1 MSAPDT
7 TAIQKASARPGPFD
21 WYRNINQQERRTFWS
36 CKIGYGLDG
45 MDTQMLSFVVPTLIA
60 MWGITTGQAGLIH
73 TSTLIASAIG
83 GWVAGIL
90 SDRIGRVRTLQL
102 TVLWFA
108 FFTFLCG
115 FAQNYEQLLI
125 ARTLMGFGF
134 GGEWT
139 AGAVL
144 IGEVIRAQDRGKAV
158 GMVQSGWALGWGL
171 TAILYALLFS
181 IMPPEDAWRALFILG
196 IVPAIF
202 VIFVRRLVKD
212 PEIYRE
218 AKARQEPSNPSK
230 FYEIFAPGMLF
241 TTIRASLLTTGALGG
256 YYAITSWLPTFL
268 KNERGLS
275 VLGTGGYLAM
285 VIIGSYVGYV
295 ISAYLTDIL
304 GRKKNFILF
313 AVGSFTI
320 VLLYT
325 QLPVSN
331 GVMLWLGFPLG
342 FFASGIF
349 SGMGAFL
356 TELFP
361 TRIRG
366 SGQGFC
372 YNIGRALAALF
383 PLLIGLLSQT
393 VPLSV
398 GIGAFAAVSYG
409 VVILAALSLP
419 ETRGKQLDAQ
429 QLITCG
435 HVLRICPAAKKNKAY
450 RSVHREPPATE
461 LRHRR
466 ELRQLDHGSGRRGH
480 ALHRLRQHR
489 LRFPCRRPEH
499 HAQDRQPGPQPR
511 RADWCAPGV
520 SGSGGI
526 WPSFHGLFHPGTSGH
541 SALPDRRPRRYL
553 PGPGRARQ
561 LRQTPRCDVQRHDG
575 QPGAIACGAASRGV
589 L

>member
-1 MSAPDT
+1 MNPTGTQQQISSP
-7 TAIQKASARPGPFD
+7 SSSGPFA
-21 WYRNINQQERRTFWS
+21 WYRDIDQQQRRTFWS

-45 MDTQMLSFVVPTLIA
+45 MDTQMLSFVIPTLI
-60 MWGITTGQAGLIH
+60 MLWGITTIEAGLIH
-73 TSTLIASAIG
+73 TSTLVASAIG

-115 FAQNYEQLLI
+115 FAQNYEQLLV

-158 GMVQSGWALGWGL
+158 GMVQSGWAIGWGL
-171 TAILYALLFS
+171 TAILYALLFTWL
-181 IMPPEDAWRALFILG
+181 PPEQAWRALFLLG
-196 IVPAIF
+196 LVPAVF

-212 PEIYRE
+212 PEVYRQ
-218 AKARQEPSNPSK
+218 AKATEATAAPSH
-230 FYEIFAPGMLF
+230 FYEIFAPGMLW
-241 TTIRASLLTTGALGG
+241 TTVRASLLTTGALGG
-256 YYAITSWLPTFL
+256 YYAITAWLPTFL

-285 VIIGSYVGYV
+285 VIVGSYVGYV
-295 ISAYLTDIL
+295 ISAYLSDLL

-313 AVGSFTI
+313 AVGSFVI

-325 QLPVSN
+325 QMPVSD

-361 TRIRG
+361 TRVRG

-372 YNIGRALAALF
+372 YNVGKIVAALF
-383 PLLIGLLSQT
+383 PLLIGMLGQQ
-393 VPLSV
+393 VPLGL
-398 GIGAFAAVSYG
+398 GIGLFSAVSYG
-409 VVILAALSLP
+409 VVIVAALSLP
-419 ETRGKQLDAQ
+419 ETRGKQLQ
-429 QLITCG
+429 
-435 HVLRICPAAKKNKAY
+435 
-450 RSVHREPPATE
+450 
-461 LRHRR
+461 
-466 ELRQLDHGSGRRGH
+466 
-480 ALHRLRQHR
+480 
-489 LRFPCRRPEH
+489 
-499 HAQDRQPGPQPR
+499 
-511 RADWCAPGV
+511 
-520 SGSGGI
+520 
-526 WPSFHGLFHPGTSGH
+526 
-541 SALPDRRPRRYL
+541 
-553 PGPGRARQ
+553 AR
-561 LRQTPRCDVQRHDG
+561 
-575 QPGAIACGAASRGV
+575 
-589 L
+589 

>member
-1 MSAPDT
+1 MNPTGVQQQAP
-7 TAIQKASARPGPFD
+7 ARSSGGPFA
-21 WYRNINQQERRTFWS
+21 WYRDIDSQQRRTFWS

-45 MDTQMLSFVVPTLIA
+45 MDTQMLSFVIPTLI
-60 MWGITTGQAGLIH
+60 MIWGISTAEAGLIH

-115 FAQNYEQLLI
+115 FAQSYEQLLI

-158 GMVQSGWALGWGL
+158 GMVQSGWAIGWGL

-181 IMPPEDAWRALFILG
+181 WLPAEQAWRALFLLG
-196 IVPAIF
+196 LLPAIF
-202 VIFVRRLVKD
+202 VIFVRRMVKD
-212 PEIYRE
+212 PEVYRE
-218 AKARQEPSNPSK
+218 AKRAEKPEAPSH
-230 FYEIFAPGMLF
+230 FYEIFASGMLW

-285 VIIGSYVGYV
+285 VIVGSYIGYV
-295 ISAYLTDIL
+295 ISAYLSDLL
-304 GRKKNFILF
+304 GRRKNFILF
-313 AVGSFTI
+313 AVGSFVI

-325 QLPVSN
+325 QVPVSD

-372 YNIGRALAALF
+372 YNVGKVLAAMF
-383 PLLIGLLSQT
+383 PLLIGLLGEKI
-393 VPLSV
+393 PLGL

-409 VVILAALSLP
+409 IVIVAALSLP
-419 ETRGKQLDAQ
+419 ETRGKEL
-429 QLITCG
+429 
-435 HVLRICPAAKKNKAY
+435 KA
-450 RSVHREPPATE
+450 R
-461 LRHRR
+461 
-466 ELRQLDHGSGRRGH
+466 
-480 ALHRLRQHR
+480 
-489 LRFPCRRPEH
+489 
-499 HAQDRQPGPQPR
+499 
-511 RADWCAPGV
+511 
-520 SGSGGI
+520 
-526 WPSFHGLFHPGTSGH
+526 
-541 SALPDRRPRRYL
+541 
-553 PGPGRARQ
+553 
-561 LRQTPRCDVQRHDG
+561 
-575 QPGAIACGAASRGV
+575 
-589 L
+589 

>member
-1 MSAPDT
+1 MNPTGVQQQVSSP
-7 TAIQKASARPGPFD
+7 SSSGPFA
-21 WYRNINQQERRTFWS
+21 WYRDIDKQQRRTFWS

-45 MDTQMLSFVVPTLIA
+45 MDTQMLSFVIPTLI
-60 MWGITTGQAGLIH
+60 MLWGITTTEAGLIH
-73 TSTLIASAIG
+73 TSTLIASAVG

-158 GMVQSGWALGWGL
+158 GMVQSGWAIGWGL

-181 IMPPEDAWRALFILG
+181 WLPPEQAWRALFLLG
-196 IVPAIF
+196 LVPAVF

-212 PEIYRE
+212 PEVYRE
-218 AKARQEPSNPSK
+218 AKAVENAEAPSH
-230 FYEIFAPGMLF
+230 FYEIFAPGMLW
-241 TTIRASLLTTGALGG
+241 TTVRASLLTTGALGG

-285 VIIGSYVGYV
+285 VIVGSYVGYV
-295 ISAYLTDIL
+295 VSAYLSDLL

-313 AVGSFTI
+313 AVGSFVI

-325 QLPVSN
+325 QMPVSD

-372 YNIGRALAALF
+372 YNIGKVVAALF
-383 PLLIGLLSQT
+383 PLLIGMLGQN
-393 VPLSV
+393 VPLGL
-398 GIGAFAAVSYG
+398 GIGVFSAVSYG
-409 VVILAALSLP
+409 IVIVAALSLP
-419 ETRGKQLDAQ
+419 ETRGKQL
-429 QLITCG
+429 
-435 HVLRICPAAKKNKAY
+435 KA
-450 RSVHREPPATE
+450 R
-461 LRHRR
+461 
-466 ELRQLDHGSGRRGH
+466 
-480 ALHRLRQHR
+480 
-489 LRFPCRRPEH
+489 
-499 HAQDRQPGPQPR
+499 
-511 RADWCAPGV
+511 
-520 SGSGGI
+520 
-526 WPSFHGLFHPGTSGH
+526 
-541 SALPDRRPRRYL
+541 
-553 PGPGRARQ
+553 
-561 LRQTPRCDVQRHDG
+561 
-575 QPGAIACGAASRGV
+575 
-589 L
+589 

>member
-1 MSAPDT
+1 MNPSGVQQMSSPSST
-7 TAIQKASARPGPFD
+7 GPLA
-21 WYRNINQQERRTFWS
+21 WYRDIDKQQRRTFWS

-45 MDTQMLSFVVPTLIA
+45 MDTQMLSFVIPTLIL
-60 MWGITTGQAGLIH
+60 MWGISTTEAGLIH

-83 GWVAGIL
+83 GWIAGIL

-158 GMVQSGWALGWGL
+158 GMVQSGWAIGWGL

-181 IMPPEDAWRALFILG
+181 WLPAEQAWRALFLLG
-196 IVPAIF
+196 LVPAVF

-212 PEIYRE
+212 PEVYRA
-218 AKARQEPSNPSK
+218 AKAVEKAEAPAH
-230 FYEIFAPGMLF
+230 FYEIFAPGMLW
-241 TTIRASLLTTGALGG
+241 TTVRASLLTTGALGG

-285 VIIGSYVGYV
+285 VIVGSYVGYV
-295 ISAYLTDIL
+295 VSAYLSDLL

-313 AVGSFTI
+313 AVGSFVI

-325 QLPVSN
+325 QMPVSD

-361 TRIRG
+361 TRVRG

-372 YNIGRALAALF
+372 YNIGKVIAALF
-383 PLLIGLLSQT
+383 PLMIGLLGQK
-393 VPLSV
+393 VPLGL
-398 GIGAFAAVSYG
+398 GIGVFSAVSYG

-419 ETRGKQLDAQ
+419 ETRGKQLQ
-429 QLITCG
+429 
-435 HVLRICPAAKKNKAY
+435 
-450 RSVHREPPATE
+450 
-461 LRHRR
+461 
-466 ELRQLDHGSGRRGH
+466 
-480 ALHRLRQHR
+480 
-489 LRFPCRRPEH
+489 
-499 HAQDRQPGPQPR
+499 
-511 RADWCAPGV
+511 
-520 SGSGGI
+520 
-526 WPSFHGLFHPGTSGH
+526 
-541 SALPDRRPRRYL
+541 
-553 PGPGRARQ
+553 AR
-561 LRQTPRCDVQRHDG
+561 
-575 QPGAIACGAASRGV
+575 
-589 L
+589 

>member
-1 MSAPDT
+1 MSAPDSLDLPKAT
-7 TAIQKASARPGPFD
+7 TRPGPFD
-21 WYRNINQQERRTFWS
+21 WYRNINKQERRTFWS

-60 MWGITTGQAGLIH
+60 LWGITTGQAGLIH

-125 ARTLMGFGF
+125 SRTLMGFGF

-144 IGEVIRAQDRGKAV
+144 MGEVIRAKDRGKAV

-181 IMPPEDAWRALFILG
+181 VLPPEDAWRALFILG

-218 AKARQEPSNPSK
+218 AKARQEPSNPAK
-230 FYEIFAPGMLF
+230 FYEIFAPGILF
-241 TTIRASLLTTGALGG
+241 TTIRASVLTTGALGG

-285 VIIGSYVGYV
+285 VIVGSYVGYV
-295 ISAYLTDIL
+295 ISAYLTDAI

-313 AVGSFTI
+313 AVGSMSI
-320 VLLYT
+320 VLAYT
-325 QLPVSN
+325 QLPIDN
-331 GVMLWLGFPLG
+331 TWMLWLGFPLG

-349 SGMGAFL
+349 AGMGAFL

-361 TRIRG
+361 TRMRG

-372 YNIGRALAALF
+372 YNAGRSIAALF
-383 PLLIGLLSQT
+383 PLFIGALSET
-393 VPLSV
+393 LPIGV
-398 GIGAFAAVSYG
+398 GIGVFAAGAYA

-419 ETRGKQLDAQ
+419 ETRG
-429 QLITCG
+429 
-435 HVLRICPAAKKNKAY
+435 R
-450 RSVHREPPATE
+450 
-461 LRHRR
+461 
-466 ELRQLDHGSGRRGH
+466 
-480 ALHRLRQHR
+480 AL
-489 LRFPCRRPEH
+489 E
-499 HAQDRQPGPQPR
+499 
-511 RADWCAPGV
+511 
-520 SGSGGI
+520 S
-526 WPSFHGLFHPGTSGH
+526 
-541 SALPDRRPRRYL
+541 
-553 PGPGRARQ
+553 
-561 LRQTPRCDVQRHDG
+561 
-575 QPGAIACGAASRGV
+575 
-589 L
+589 

>member
-1 MSAPDT
+1 MNPTGVQQQVSSP
-7 TAIQKASARPGPFD
+7 SSSGPFA
-21 WYRNINQQERRTFWS
+21 WYRDIDKQQRRTFWS

-45 MDTQMLSFVVPTLIA
+45 MDTQMLSFVIPTLI
-60 MWGITTGQAGLIH
+60 MLWGITTTEAGLIH
-73 TSTLIASAIG
+73 TSTLIASAVG

-158 GMVQSGWALGWGL
+158 GMVQSGWAIGWGL

-181 IMPPEDAWRALFILG
+181 WLPPEQAWRALFLLG
-196 IVPAIF
+196 LVPAVF

-212 PEIYRE
+212 PEVYRE
-218 AKARQEPSNPSK
+218 AKSVENAEAPSH
-230 FYEIFAPGMLF
+230 FYEIFAPGMLW
-241 TTIRASLLTTGALGG
+241 TTVRASLLTTGALGG

-285 VIIGSYVGYV
+285 VIVGSYVGYV
-295 ISAYLTDIL
+295 VSAYLSDLL

-313 AVGSFTI
+313 AVGSFVI

-325 QLPVSN
+325 QMPVSD

-372 YNIGRALAALF
+372 YNIGKVVAALF
-383 PLLIGLLSQT
+383 PLLIGMLGQN
-393 VPLSV
+393 VPLGL
-398 GIGAFAAVSYG
+398 GIGVFSAVSYG
-409 VVILAALSLP
+409 IVIVAALSLP
-419 ETRGKQLDAQ
+419 ETRGKQL
-429 QLITCG
+429 
-435 HVLRICPAAKKNKAY
+435 KA
-450 RSVHREPPATE
+450 R
-461 LRHRR
+461 
-466 ELRQLDHGSGRRGH
+466 
-480 ALHRLRQHR
+480 
-489 LRFPCRRPEH
+489 
-499 HAQDRQPGPQPR
+499 
-511 RADWCAPGV
+511 
-520 SGSGGI
+520 
-526 WPSFHGLFHPGTSGH
+526 
-541 SALPDRRPRRYL
+541 
-553 PGPGRARQ
+553 
-561 LRQTPRCDVQRHDG
+561 
-575 QPGAIACGAASRGV
+575 
-589 L
+589 

>member
-1 MSAPDT
+1 MNPSGVQQQVQSPPST
-7 TAIQKASARPGPFD
+7 GPFA
-21 WYRNINQQERRTFWS
+21 WYRDIDQQQRRTFWS

-45 MDTQMLSFVVPTLIA
+45 MDTQMLSFVIPTLI
-60 MWGITTGQAGLIH
+60 MLWGISTAEAGLIH
-73 TSTLIASAIG
+73 TSTLIASAVG

-158 GMVQSGWALGWGL
+158 GMVQSGWAIGWGL

-181 IMPPEDAWRALFILG
+181 WLPPEQAWRALFLLG
-196 IVPAIF
+196 LVPAIF

-212 PEIYRE
+212 PEVYRQ
-218 AKARQEPSNPSK
+218 AKAGESAEARSH
-230 FYEIFAPGMLF
+230 FYEIFAPGMLW
-241 TTIRASLLTTGALGG
+241 TTVRASLLTTGALGG

-285 VIIGSYVGYV
+285 VIIGSYIGYV
-295 ISAYLTDIL
+295 VSAYLSDLL

-313 AVGSFTI
+313 AVGSFII

-325 QLPVSN
+325 QMPVSD

-361 TRIRG
+361 TRVRG

-372 YNIGRALAALF
+372 YNIGKVIAALF
-383 PLLIGLLSQT
+383 PLLIGLLGEKI
-393 VPLSV
+393 PLGL
-398 GIGAFAAVSYG
+398 GIGVFSAVSYG
-409 VVILAALSLP
+409 VVIVAALSLP
-419 ETRGKQLDAQ
+419 ETRGKQLQ
-429 QLITCG
+429 
-435 HVLRICPAAKKNKAY
+435 
-450 RSVHREPPATE
+450 
-461 LRHRR
+461 
-466 ELRQLDHGSGRRGH
+466 
-480 ALHRLRQHR
+480 
-489 LRFPCRRPEH
+489 
-499 HAQDRQPGPQPR
+499 
-511 RADWCAPGV
+511 
-520 SGSGGI
+520 
-526 WPSFHGLFHPGTSGH
+526 
-541 SALPDRRPRRYL
+541 
-553 PGPGRARQ
+553 AR
-561 LRQTPRCDVQRHDG
+561 
-575 QPGAIACGAASRGV
+575 
-589 L
+589 